1 MARGK
6 ALSNDLRGTI
16 LNMAL
21 NLDIPTICCYT
32 GCKTRT
38 AMERILEDYRKK
50 GTVMR
55 EHLWQEMRGRKR
67 KMTNRDMRFPGGLVC
82 HSPDVY
88 LAELLYPS
96 H

>member
-1 MARGK
+1 MACGK
-6 ALSNDLRGTI
+6 ALSDDLRGTI

-21 NLDIPTICCYT
+21 NLDIPTICRYT

-38 AMERILEDYRKK
+38 VERILEDYRKR
-50 GTVMR
+50 GTVMQ
-55 EHLWQEMRGRKR
+55 EHLQQEMRGRKR
-67 KMTNRDMRFPGGLVC
+67 KMTNRDMRFLSGLGR